1 MYLNVGE
8 ISRALG
14 ISAEAIRYYVKEG
27 IITPRQ
33 NTENGYWEY
42 SSDDLMRL
50 TDVLF
55 YRSMD
60 LTMKEIKKIMLGA
73 PLEEIGP
80 IIDKRRND
88 LIREI
93 KEKMDALES
102 LTDWRERY
110 TEELELIGRFVI
122 GAMPTGYRQD
132 LDFEEPEH
140 IARYIEKFF
149 NLEKGDWGT
158 FSISF
163 FYDIHHGDGKLQRYL
178 SIDGAQKLRLDNLFG
193 AREYVQEK
201 AERCIITQVHYQDDV
216 SQMIR
221 PILDY
226 AESQGIP
233 LTGTF
238 YGRENTN
245 YFTGG
250 IRSAIYK
257 VYAPIQNK

>member
-8 ISRALG
+8 ISKALG

-27 IITPRQ
+27 IIAPRQ
-33 NTENGYWEY
+33 NAENGYWEY

-60 LTMKEIKKIMLGA
+60 LTMKEIKAIMLGA
-73 PLEEIGP
+73 PLDEIGS

-93 KEKMDALES
+93 KEKVVALES
-102 LTDWRERY
+102 LSSWKEKY
-110 TEELELIGRFVI
+110 TEELELIGHFVI
-122 GAMPTGYRQD
+122 GSMPSELRQGMD
-132 LDFEEPEH
+132 YEEPQH
-140 IARYIEKFF
+140 IARYIETFF
-149 NLEKGDWGT
+149 TLEKEDWGAL
-158 FSISF
+158 SVSF
-163 FYDIHHGDGKLQRYL
+163 FYNMYAENQKVQRYL
-178 SIDGAQKLRLDNLFG
+178 SIDGTQKLRIDNLSDVST
-193 AREYVQEK
+193 YLLEK
-201 AERCIITQVHYQDDV
+201 AERCIITEVHYNDD
-216 SQMIR
+216 IR
-221 PILDY
+221 PMIAPILEY
-226 AESQGIP
+226 AAAHGIT

-250 IRSAIYK
+250 VRSGIYK
-257 VYAPIQNK
+257 VYAPIQE

>member
-8 ISRALG
+8 ISKALG
-14 ISAEAIRYYVKEG
+14 ISAETIRYYVKEG

-33 NTENGYWEY
+33 NEENGYWEY

-73 PLEEIGP
+73 PLEEIGS

-93 KEKMDALES
+93 KAKMDALES
-102 LTDWRERY
+102 LTNWRETY
-110 TEELELIGRFVI
+110 TEELDLIGKFMI
-122 GAMPTGYRQD
+122 GSMPSGFRQD
-132 LDFEEPEH
+132 LDFEEPDH

-149 NLEKGDWGT
+149 DLEKENWGA

-163 FYDIHHGDGKLQRYL
+163 FYDMYHGDGKLQRYL
-178 SIDGAQKLRLDNLFG
+178 SIDGDQKLRVDNLSG
-193 AREYVQEK
+193 GGVYLQEK
-201 AERCIITQVHYQDDV
+201 ADRCIITEVHYHKDIFH
-216 SQMIR
+216 MIQ
-221 PILDY
+221 PIVDY
-226 AESQGIP
+226 AAQQGIT
-233 LTGTF
+233 LEGTF

-245 YFTGG
+245 YFEGG
-250 IRSAIYK
+250 IRSGIYK
-257 VYAPIQNK
+257 VYAPIKT